1 MNTQIVKKGSH
12 EEERLI
18 SLQQRMKEWRSQSA
32 VKRRLPEAFWVE
44 ATELAKVLGVSRV
57 SLVLKLRYQYLK
69 KRVGIQAPAKITVSE
84 IPLFQ
89 EVQWTAKPGECLE
102 VGAVELTLPSGV
114 RMKARASHLSAA
126 DLIPLIQQFL
136 S

>member
-1 MNTQIVKKGSH
+1 MI
-12 EEERLI
+12 
-18 SLQQRMKEWRSQSA
+18 EWRSESG
-32 VKRRLPEAFWVE
+32 VKRRLPDAFWVE

-57 SLVLKLRYQYLK
+57 SLVLKLRYQLLK
-69 KRVGIQAPAKITVSE
+69 KRVGSQAPAKITVPE

-89 EVQWTAKPGECLE
+89 EVQWAAKPGECLE
-102 VGAVELTLPSGV
+102 VGAVELTLPSGA

-136 S
+136 R